1 MGEGDGLVVVR
12 VPERCA
18 RLCCLGDWA
27 IGCCGSDD
35 GFFAGGMRDCAT
47 CIKVV
52 LNSVLKLYRLH
63 KKCGAGRPSMTNSL
77 GWEMAVILVRVLCS
91 LHNI

>member
-1 MGEGDGLVVVR
+1 MLCRGD
-12 VPERCA
+12 EA
-18 RLCCLGDWA
+18 LCDLYKNGVKQY
-27 IGCCGSDD
+27 S
-35 GFFAGGMRDCAT
+35 
-47 CIKVV
+47 
-52 LNSVLKLYRLH
+52 KLYKSH